1 MLGIPSGDLS
11 EKTIAFTQH
20 VRSSFAAAVEL
31 DRRTWFIVNGIKDI
45 ENRSWR
51 TRYRGPLLIQAS
63 ARKPSQREMEDFRVF
78 ARKRRVKLPDKFE
91 FGGIVGRVQLDDCV
105 DKSRSKW
112 FEGSIGW
119 VVSKPKKLPF
129 IPLKGRLGLFDPPP
143 RVLKKL
149 GLTK

>member
-1 MLGIPSGDLS
+1 
-11 EKTIAFTQH
+11 
-20 VRSSFAAAVEL
+20 
-31 DRRTWFIVNGIKDI
+31 
-45 ENRSWR
+45 
-51 TRYRGPLLIQAS
+51 
-63 ARKPSQREMEDFRVF
+63 MEGFRVF
-78 ARKRRVKLPDKFE
+78 ARKRGVKLPDKFE

-129 IPLKGRLGLFDPPP
+129 TPLKGRLGLLDPPQ

-149 GLTK
+149 GLPK

>member
-105 DKSRSKW
+105 DKSRRKW

-119 VVSKPKKLPF
+119 VFSKPKKLPF
-129 IPLKGRLGLFDPPP
+129 IPLK
-143 RVLKKL
+143 
-149 GLTK
+149 

>member
-1 MLGIPSGDLS
+1 MFTGDGMKVIVIRQPWAWL
-11 EKTIAFTQH
+11 
-20 VRSSFAAAVEL
+20 
-31 DRRTWFIVNGIKDI
+31 IVNGIKDI

-63 ARKPSQREMEDFRVF
+63 ARRPSQREMEEFRVF
-78 ARKRRVKLPDKFE
+78 ARKRGVKLPDKFE
-91 FGGIVGRVQLDDCV
+91 FGGIVGSVQLDDCV

-112 FEGSIGW
+112 FEGPVGW

-129 IPLKGRLGLFDPPP
+129 TPLKGRLGLFDPPQ

-149 GLTK
+149 GLSK